1 MFLRVWPDKPLEGVY
16 FEVSFKDNLG
26 SDVDVPQTWLNQ
38 LQCAIQSGLEPPQS
52 ALAFDKSVWAVCLL
66 QIVHFKMAEQ
76 LVSCIFIDGTQ
87 IDFPLRCNHA
97 ARLLYT
103 IIADSREAME
113 ATRMEQVRDAALMR
127 SKRASSPMMRPLSPV
142 KPTTTSKHRK
152 HRSLLVSLISY
163 VDCLRISSCTYGSLL
178 IFSLTFCGILVHSYL
193 HQHRHLLVLV
203 LAIRQYRT
211 LNVRN
216 ISPSHLRRES
226 HLAYLRDAHARQSWT
241 SSVATSY
248 RNFPPHNRLGVTVIG
263 SRIVCYAGVSDGCVR
278 LFRSVEGLYLDRE

>member
-1 MFLRVWPDKPLEGVY
+1 
-16 FEVSFKDNLG
+16 
-26 SDVDVPQTWLNQ
+26 
-38 LQCAIQSGLEPPQS
+38 
-52 ALAFDKSVWAVCLL
+52 
-66 QIVHFKMAEQ
+66 
-76 LVSCIFIDGTQ
+76 
-87 IDFPLRCNHA
+87 
-97 ARLLYT
+97 
-103 IIADSREAME
+103 
-113 ATRMEQVRDAALMR
+113 MEQVRDAALMR

-203 LAIRQYRT
+203 LALRQCRT

-216 ISPSHLRRES
+216 ISPSHLCRES
-226 HLAYLRDAHARQSWT
+226 HLAYLRDAHARQSWM

-248 RNFPPHNRLGVTVIG
+248 RNFPPHNRLGVTVTG
-263 SRIVCYAGVSDGCVR
+263 SRIVCFEGASVGCVR